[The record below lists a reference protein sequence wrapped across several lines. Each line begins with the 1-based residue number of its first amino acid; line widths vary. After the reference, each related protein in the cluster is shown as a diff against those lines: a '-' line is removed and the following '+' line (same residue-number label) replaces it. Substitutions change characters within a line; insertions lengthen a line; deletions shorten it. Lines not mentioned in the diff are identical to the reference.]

1 MDQSYDQRVKQAS
14 PGSPLALNCLKA
26 FIVGGAIC
34 LLGELCFS
42 LFSSWKMDEKT
53 AATCVSVLLIVFTA
67 ALTGIGV
74 FDKLAKH
81 AGAGTLVPITGFA
94 NAMTAPAVEYVTEG
108 RITGTAVK
116 MFSIVG
122 PVIVYGCAAASLY
135 GAIYYFFCRG

>member
-1 MDQSYDQRVKQAS
+1 MDKAYDQKVKKAS
-14 PGSPLALNCLKA
+14 PDSPLLKNCCMA
-26 FIVGGAIC
+26 FLSGGGIC
-34 LLGELCFS
+34 LLGEVLFT
-42 LFSSWKMDEKT
+42 LFSYYGLDEKT
-53 AATCVSVLLIVFTA
+53 AAACVSVFLIVVTA

-108 RITGTAVK
+108 RITGTAAK
-116 MFSIVG
+116 MFTIVG

-135 GAIYYFFCRG
+135 GAIWYFFCRG